1 MMNVSDPIYNSVLV
15 TLLMR
20 RVLKSGKRGTA
31 EKIVYKSLKTVVERS
46 ELNPIIM
53 LKMAIKNVAPKI
65 KYKNTP

>member
-15 TLLMR
+15 TLFMC
-20 RVLKSGKRGTA
+20 RVLTSGEKGTE
-31 EKIVYKSLKTVVERS
+31 EKIVYKSLKIVVERS
-46 ELNPIIM
+46 KLNPIIM